1 MKLAPRAALIALSF
15 ASDRLGPVAVAQQ
28 TSRASVDSAGVQG
41 NSNSAMPALS
51 GDGRIVVFASVATNL
66 VAGDNNLTTDVFAH
80 DTLTGVT
87 ERISASS
94 TGGDGNFGGCAFVQP
109 RITPDGRYVAFASYS
124 TNLVPGGTT
133 YTGLNVFVRDRQSG
147 TTELV
152 SGSTS
157 GTPADNDSGTSGFA
171 ISDDGRFVVFSSFAS
186 DLVSGVNTSVGDVF
200 LRDRALG
207 TTTLVSVDSSGIQ
220 GDKVSGFPAISA
232 DGKVVAFISIADNL
246 AAGDVNGWF
255 DAFVRDLA
263 SGVTTCVSVDSSGVP
278 GDLGAQP
285 VQPSLSAD
293 GGLVAFSS
301 LSDNLVASDTN
312 GAEDVFVRDVA
323 AGTTELDSVDSGGV
337 EGAGYSGGA
346 AITPDGGRI
355 AFWSTATNLVPGDT
369 NGCGDV
375 FVHDRRNGATSRA
388 SVDSAGVQ
396 ENAGSLAQDGYA
408 AAISAD
414 GRSVAFTSDATNLV
428 AGDTNSS
435 YDVFVRGAPLTL
447 ETSENVAHAGDTLTF
462 NSWTGSPS
470 GPNALAIVAVGGTP
484 LFLFVVLG
492 TFDANG
498 RWTTSATVPS
508 GLSGLDVTFE
518 DFGIVPSGK
527 VGASDTSAVSF
538 Q

>member
-1 MKLAPRAALIALSF
+1 MKLAPRATWVALSF
-15 ASDRLGPVAVAQQ
+15 AASLHGAVAVAQQ
-28 TSRASVDSAGVQG
+28 TTRTSVDSAGVQG
-41 NSNSAMPALS
+41 NNNSAKPALS

-80 DTLTGVT
+80 DTRTGVT
-87 ERISASS
+87 ERISESS

-109 RITPDGRYVAFASYS
+109 QITPDGRYVAFASYS
-124 TNLVPGGTT
+124 TNLVAGGTI
-133 YTGLNVFVRDRQSG
+133 YTGLNVFVRDRHTG

-152 SGSTS
+152 SGSTT

-207 TTTLVSVDSSGIQ
+207 TTTLVSVDSSGNQ
-220 GDKVSGFPAISA
+220 GDRVSGFPAISA

-278 GDLGAQP
+278 GDIGAQP
-285 VQPSLSAD
+285 AQPSLSAD

-301 LSDNLVASDTN
+301 ISDNLVASDTN

-323 AGTTELDSVDSGGV
+323 AGTTELDSVDSSGV
-337 EGAGYSGGA
+337 EAAGYSGAA
-346 AITPDGGRI
+346 AITPDGGKI

-369 NGCGDV
+369 NNCIDV
-375 FVHDRRNGATSRA
+375 FVHDRRTGATSRV
-388 SVDSAGVQ
+388 SVDSSGVQ
-396 ENAGSLAQDGYA
+396 ENGGGLGIDDPV
-408 AAISAD
+408 AITAD
-414 GRSVAFTSDATNLV
+414 GRFVAFASIGTNLV
-428 AGDTNSS
+428 ASDTNNSW
-435 YDVFVRGAPLTL
+435 DVFVHGSLLTL
-447 ETSENVAHAGDTLTF
+447 ETSESVAHAGDTLTF
-462 NSWTGSPS
+462 DSWTGLPS
-470 GPNALAIVAVGGTP
+470 GTNALAIVAVGGAP
-484 LFLFVVLG
+484 LFVIAVLDA
-492 TFDANG
+492 FDANG

-508 GLSGLDVTFE
+508 GLAGLDVTFE
-518 DFGIVPSGK
+518 EFGIVPSGK
-527 VGASDTSAVSF
+527 VGTSNTDTVSF